1 MGLFREKAMQ
11 SSSTLSDVGR
21 GIAGIRISVWLSVM
35 GLGLCAAVFMI
46 WLFFGTI
53 YETVSVTGLVWPLE
67 SGGTVY
73 AETTGIVTGQVIY
86 SGAEVKAGDILAI
99 LYDDEALM
107 QLDLA
112 KTENSSAFAEL
123 QKKYI
128 RKTVVRS
135 HVDGIVSHIVDK
147 DTRVAE
153 GEVVAEV
160 IPFDKDGNNKRITT
174 FIPADRL
181 DQIENNMEVQI
192 VPEFASRDRDGYVY
206 GYISSVGKYPITGE
220 YVKQYYDSIFSL
232 GIDMQEK
239 YICVEITMVS
249 DANAKS
255 GLKWSNTKSEE
266 IDIGLGTLCHCDVVT
281 NKLQPYQYLVR

>member
-11 SSSTLSDVGR
+11 SSSALSDIGR
-21 GIAGIRISVWLSVM
+21 GIAGIRISVWLSVI
-35 GLGLCAAVFMI
+35 GLGICAVIFMI

-53 YETVSVTGLVWPLE
+53 YETVSVNGILWSLE

-73 AETTGIVTGQVIY
+73 AETTGVVTGEIVY

-99 LYDDEALM
+99 LYDDKSLA

-112 KTENSSAFAEL
+112 KKEKSPAFAGL

-128 RKTVVRS
+128 RQTVVRS
-135 HVDGIVSHIVDK
+135 RIDGIVSHIVGK
-147 DTRVAE
+147 DTRVVE
-153 GEVVAEV
+153 GEVIAEV
-160 IPFDKDGNNKRITT
+160 IPFDKDGNNQRITA

-181 DQIENNMEVQI
+181 NQIKNNMEVQI
-192 VPEFASRDRDGYVY
+192 VPEFVSRDRDGYVY
-206 GYISSVGKYPITGE
+206 GYVSGVEKYPITGE
-220 YVKQYYDSIFSL
+220 YIKKHYDAIFSL

-239 YICVEITMVS
+239 YIRVEITMVS
-249 DANAKS
+249 DANAKN
-255 GLKWSNTKSEE
+255 GLKWSNTRSEE

-281 NKLQPYQYLVR
+281 NKLHPYQYLIR